1 MKLILRS
8 GYPVAT
14 AVVEERWAGRVGA
27 QVEHATDGDGLVAAV
42 VLGPQL
48 AVDPRAHAVE
58 HGGAGGCGRP
68 RDPGE
73 LVDAGAGERHA
84 DVLVLGGQH
93 VDAERADRSDPR
105 PGGGG
110 AGGREAHQRG

>member
-27 QVEHATDGDGLVAAV
+27 QVEHATDGDGVVAAV
-42 VLGPQL
+42 VLGPQF
-48 AVDPRAHAVE
+48 AVDPRADPVE
-58 HGGAGGCGRP
+58 HGGAGGRGRP
-68 RDPGE
+68 PDPGE
-73 LVDAGAGERHA
+73 LVHARPGERRA

-93 VDAERADRSDPR
+93 VHAERADRPDPGPR
-105 PGGGG
+105 
-110 AGGREAHQRG
+110 